1 MKKGLI
7 FAGGVVTGI
16 VLTFLFLFVVSAFYN
31 SKSEDGRTYFEKPGE
46 IIEEKAFTVF
56 QTLDQSSALVFKKSD
71 YLGTAYLI
79 TNDEGKYYYDNETII
94 VPENKV
100 VKQIGIYK
108 YMAKN
113 EIEKTV
119 PIIKI
124 FDKSE

>member
-31 SKSEDGRTYFEKPGE
+31 SKSEDGRTYFEKPGV

>member
-124 FDKSE
+124 FDKSK